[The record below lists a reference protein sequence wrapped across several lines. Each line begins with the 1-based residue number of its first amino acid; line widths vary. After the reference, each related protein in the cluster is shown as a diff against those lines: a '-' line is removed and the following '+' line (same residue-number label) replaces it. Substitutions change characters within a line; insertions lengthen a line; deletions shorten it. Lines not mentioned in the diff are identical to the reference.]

1 MNELRR
7 MAYLDA
13 LEIDCYVSRA
23 QLPGAAPTRRLAIV
37 PALTGT
43 TVAKGAVDS
52 PEVSESAV
60 IRVSPMEREGITLPD
75 LHPAERSASV
85 ALPPDR
91 SPDSQPL
98 LRFRLSMIT
107 AGDWLWL
114 EELGDMPLATAQVQL
129 VKSMA
134 QALILHRRKSS
145 GVTESTADAKAGSA
159 ELEQFEWPLHNNRQ
173 LDQSE
178 DAARASVAA
187 FVSRR
192 LEEGECR
199 GVVLLGQ
206 ACGKRIPLSQM
217 NLLAVSTAS
226 SAEILASP
234 ALKRQVWQDLQPLLH
249 KP

>member
-37 PALTGT
+37 PDSVEAIVT
-43 TVAKGAVDS
+43 KGAVDS
-52 PEVSESAV
+52 PDASKPAV
-60 IRVSPMEREGITLPD
+60 IAASPMQREGITLPD
-75 LHPAERSASV
+75 LGPAERSASV
-85 ALPPDR
+85 ELPPGR
-91 SPDSQPL
+91 SQVSQPL
-98 LRFRLSMIT
+98 PRFRLSMIT

-114 EELGDMPLATAQVQL
+114 EELGDTPLATAQVQL

-134 QALILHRRKSS
+134 QALILHR
-145 GVTESTADAKAGSA
+145 GTGNDNADSTADAKAGRSA
-159 ELEQFEWPLHNNRQ
+159 VEQFDWPIHNNRQ
-173 LDQSE
+173 LDQGE

-192 LEEGECR
+192 LEQSGCR

-206 ACGKRIPLSQM
+206 DCVKRMPLSQM
-217 NLLAVSTAS
+217 ELLSVSTAS

-234 ALKRQVWQDLQPLLH
+234 ALKRRVWQDLQPLLR